1 MLVDDRAAL
10 PPEEVLALG
19 RELEPLGSLHALIQ
33 WGLRRDP
40 ALVVAGVVVQDEYT
54 HDVLLPYRD
63 GRFLVFDTT

>member
-1 MLVDDRAAL
+1 MQFDDRAGLA
-10 PPEEVLALG
+10 PEELGALR

-40 ALVVAGVVVQDEYT
+40 ALVVADVVVQDEYT
-54 HDVLLPYRD
+54 HDVLLPYGD